1 MYNGR
6 QITFKVFVGG
16 VYHPKVFGL
25 YPGREPLKYL
35 NRDKMCLYLHY
46 ADFTV
51 AAGWFLD

>member
-6 QITFKVFVGG
+6 QITLKVFMEG
-16 VYHPKVFGL
+16 VYHPKVSGL
-25 YPGREPLKYL
+25 YPGREPLRYL

-51 AAGWFLD
+51 AAGWLLD

>member
-6 QITFKVFVGG
+6 QITSKVFVGG
-16 VYHPKVFGL
+16 VYHPKVSGL
-25 YPGREPLKYL
+25 YPGRKPLKYL
-35 NRDKMCLYLHY
+35 NREKMCLYLHY